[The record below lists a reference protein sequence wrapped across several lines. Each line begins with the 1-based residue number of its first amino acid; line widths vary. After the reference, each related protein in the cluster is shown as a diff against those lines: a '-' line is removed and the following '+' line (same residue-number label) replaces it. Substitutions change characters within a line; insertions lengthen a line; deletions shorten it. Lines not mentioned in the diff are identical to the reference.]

1 MSEILEVGGS
11 MLLSSASAS
20 LSASS
25 NVSQHALDLLTE
37 HLFDY
42 QSACMIVGQAAL
54 ETALMPCWDRGL
66 SWTPFLTSSLQTVS
80 HWLNGPSGTPHVFKT
95 PSVIVIT
102 FLPIE

>member
-1 MSEILEVGGS
+1 MSDVLEVGGS
-11 MLLSSASAS
+11 MLLSSALAS

-54 ETALMPCWDRGL
+54 ETALMPCWTEACPGPL
-66 SWTPFLTSSLQTVS
+66 SS
-80 HWLNGPSGTPHVFKT
+80 HPHCKLF
-95 PSVIVIT
+95 
-102 FLPIE
+102 PIG